1 MAQEDKKVFHSFQE
15 LRQHF
20 FPKQHSREQA
30 RKKNGTSYEGRRQ
43 RRFSRAV
50 SEGS

>member
-20 FPKQHSREQA
+20 FPKQHRREQA
-30 RKKNGTSYEGRRQ
+30 RKEMEQVMKEENEDGQSAGQ
-43 RRFSRAV
+43 QD
-50 SEGS
+50 